1 MQGRVNEM
9 LHQIDQHI
17 IHLQKQV
24 AERDDMIAKLIEENR
39 HYKKVKPEIDKAAAK
54 KVIQYS
60 KWKVGNYKEE
70 QRKYGHE
77 NEKFYNSRLEENEL
91 IIKALEYVIAE

>member
-9 LHQIDQHI
+9 LYQIDQHI
-17 IHLQKQV
+17 NNLQNQIK
-24 AERDDMIAKLIEENR
+24 ERDDMIAKLIEENR
-39 HYKKVKPEIDKAAAK
+39 RCKRIKPDIDKAAAK

-60 KWKVGNYKEE
+60 KWKVENYKEE